1 MNSADAAS
9 RPEAE
14 GASGRREEESL
25 AGETGEEIR
34 KSVDAALDDYRSMHR
49 KQYEDRLRREAEEEE
64 KAKRLAEERKGYEMA
79 AKLQQEEESLLATR
93 VAADAEMSRQLF
105 AQLNRHVQPDSLSR
119 AAVQSAACDSTS
131 ADASAAAY
139 SAEWYEHLRQQQE
152 HERRVLEGYS
162 AFPGQSDEDNVRPPM
177 RTNYTER
184 LIDDGPVGWTSSTGG
199 FSESLLGP
207 PASQGRGG
215 WSWMEDAMRE
225 TLGLPERFEG
235 TLNDHVAGGN
245 ICMIVRICRP
255 GVGEQLSPEER
266 AHQRRR
272 AVYVALVC
280 FCMVGPLVIALI
292 MLISQMLQ

>member
-162 AFPGQSDEDNVRPPM
+162 AFPGQSDEENVRPPM

-225 TLGLPERFEG
+225 TLGLPER
-235 TLNDHVAGGN
+235 
-245 ICMIVRICRP
+245 P

>member
-14 GASGRREEESL
+14 GASGRQEARGKESL
-25 AGETGEEIR
+25 AGGKGEEIC
-34 KSVDAALDDYRSMHR
+34 KSVDAALDDYRSLHR

-119 AAVQSAACDSTS
+119 AAVQSAASDGTS

-207 PASQGRGG
+207 AASQGRGG

-225 TLGLPERFEG
+225 TLGLPER
-235 TLNDHVAGGN
+235 
-245 ICMIVRICRP
+245 P

-266 AHQRRR
+266 AHRRRR